1 MAVKNKEI
9 HPTIIGGTTRTAETS
24 VISTFVKNSTYGA
37 FKYVNQH
44 IEACKTLFYS
54 KMIDSERAAS
64 LIVAEMRSHYISKM
78 QTGNDCITVDA
89 LQYIDQILFNDMRYL
104 VNSILQYGPND
115 DIKNVMKRAVD
126 NTLSIIE
133 EYNLSDEDKE
143 TLYNMIDE
151 VCRI

>member
-9 HPTIIGGTTRTAETS
+9 HPTIIGGNARTEEKP
-24 VISTFVKNSTYGA
+24 VINTFTKNSIYGA
-37 FKYVNQH
+37 FKYRNQH
-44 IEACKTLFYS
+44 IEECKMLFYA
-54 KMIDSERAAS
+54 KLIDSERAAS

-89 LQYIDQILFNDMRYL
+89 LQYIDQVLFDDMRYL

-115 DIKNVMKRAVD
+115 TIKSVMKRSVE

-133 EYNLSDEDKE
+133 EYSLSDEDKE

-151 VCRI
+151 VCRV